1 MINKVYVQL
10 GSPIIAVD
18 TMWDVYL
25 ELHGTLMVVM
35 NDIPMDVHVGWR
47 YSIEQSSVRD
57 AQDIDAF
64 QSKADNLQPLLGGY
78 EVQDEDG
85 NFYLGGI
92 NGGKGPQEGE
102 CRYLLKCST
111 ATQIN

>member
-18 TMWDVYL
+18 TVWDVYL

-47 YSIEQSSVRD
+47 YSIDNQVFGTHKTLMPFNPKPTTCNLCSVVMKCKMRMVTFILEELTG
-57 AQDIDAF
+57 AKVHRKVSAVTFSNVVQR
-64 QSKADNLQPLLGGY
+64 LG
-78 EVQDEDG
+78 
-85 NFYLGGI
+85 L
-92 NGGKGPQEGE
+92 
-102 CRYLLKCST
+102 R
-111 ATQIN
+111 